1 MSLLTFLAI
10 LGHPSEFCV
19 TMFFD
24 IVLKGPLGFFLGG
37 LGASLGALGGLR
49 GGGTG
54 SSFFATV
61 WAGGPGEG

>member
-24 IVLKGPLGFFLGG
+24 IVLKGPLGFFFGG

-49 GGGTG
+49 GGVLAVG
-54 SSFFATV
+54 F
-61 WAGGPGEG
+61 